1 MNPERAL
8 QKMMASCARR
18 EYCSWD
24 IKQKLRRFELSPQ
37 DIDGIITKLEEQKFV
52 DNERFVKAFVKDK
65 MEFNSWG
72 KTKIRYQL
80 QMKHISTD
88 LINEALS
95 VVKEDPY
102 QEKLE
107 HILKKKLS
115 QLMPVE
121 DKWAAKTKL
130 IRHAASK
137 GFEPDMIYKA
147 IDSLIGE
154 IDY

>member
-1 MNPERAL
+1 MKPEKAF

-24 IKQKLRRFELSPQ
+24 VKQKLRRFELSTE
-37 DIDGIITKLEEQKFV
+37 DVDDIITKLENQKFI

-80 QMKHISTD
+80 QMKHISPI
-88 LINEALS
+88 LINEALTII
-95 VVKEDPY
+95 KDDPY

-107 HILKKKLS
+107 RILKKKLS

-137 GFEPDMIYKA
+137 GFEPDMIYKT
-147 IDSLIGE
+147 IDSLMGE

>member
-1 MNPERAL
+1 MKPEKAL

-24 IKQKLRRFELSPQ
+24 VRQKLRRFDLTPE
-37 DIDGIITKLEEQKFV
+37 DVDGIITKLEDQKFI

-65 MEFNSWG
+65 MQFNSWG
-72 KTKIRYQL
+72 RTKIRYQL
-80 QMKHISTD
+80 QMKQISSD
-88 LINEALS
+88 LINEALTII
-95 VVKEDPY
+95 KDDPY

-107 HILKKKLS
+107 RILKKKLS
-115 QLMPVE
+115 ELVPVE

-137 GFEPDMIYKA
+137 GFEPDLIYKT
-147 IDSLIGE
+147 IDSLMGE